1 MLEDALVLLHN
12 FVVLTMAYVIIDQVI
27 IRLGLVEFLLSSVR
41 DDSETLCQ
49 PYKVVLGLPPLV
61 AIVLY
66 LVYVLIDFESLSV
79 RLSECVRHDLL
90 ATHVYKHILPHFAYL
105 NVHS

>member
-49 PYKVVLGLPPLV
+49 PYKVVLRFSVLV
-61 AIVLY
+61 ALVLCF
-66 LVYVLIDFESLSV
+66 VYELIDFKSFSV
-79 RLSECVRHDLL
+79 RLSECFRHNLL
-90 ATHVYKHILPHFAYL
+90 ATHVYEQLLPHLAYL
-105 NVHS
+105 DVHT